1 VFGLRR
7 PFGFVFFSSNTAD
20 ISGNNRKGEAA
31 GKEDRND
38 DGDAVMSWDM
48 HTEKEAGLLE
58 SFLYDLE
65 EIQAGNGESTDISF
79 FYQDNISFSIPFK
92 Y

>member
-31 GKEDRND
+31 GKE
-38 DGDAVMSWDM
+38 VMSWDM
-48 HTEKEAGLLE
+48 HTGKEAGLLV

-65 EIQAGNGESTDISF
+65 ESQAGNGESTDISF